1 MLNLISLLPSLPPSR
16 SLSLSLPPS
25 LSVPLPHHIII
36 ILLHRL
42 FFLGGISY
50 IAMDLA
56 GLRNYVNINPAAR
69 TLDDFIEV
77 LVDAGFIDEEIT
89 ERCQLDASFTV
100 TRNVQ
105 ISLSAKTDADSE
117 FCHSASEE
125 IVDNI
130 NNPSSAQLT
139 QVPEMLQFASAAI
152 AAPNLI
158 DEGMNGAPTLVA
170 SSFFTLL
177 ISSFILAIL

>member
-1 MLNLISLLPSLPPSR
+1 
-16 SLSLSLPPS
+16 
-25 LSVPLPHHIII
+25 
-36 ILLHRL
+36 
-42 FFLGGISY
+42 
-50 IAMDLA
+50 MDLA

-69 TLDDFIEV
+69 TLDDFIEI
-77 LVDAGFIDEEIT
+77 LVHAGFIDEEIT
-89 ERCQLDASFTV
+89 ERCQLDVSFTV

-105 ISLSAKTDADSE
+105 ISLSAKIDADSE

-125 IVDNI
+125 IANSI
-130 NNPSSAQLT
+130 NNPSSAQ
-139 QVPEMLQFASAAI
+139 VPEILQFSSAAV

-158 DEGMNGAPTLVA
+158 DEGMMNGIPTLVA